1 MFIKYKNQQV
11 INIKNIIDIF
21 VIDSN
26 KDFNRHQYCQA
37 MGKLYLIQ
45 FRSIGMEPYSIWLF
59 STKEER
65 DDVYKKVLKTIEV
78 KEISLSSEEPPI
90 ELMETV

>member
-1 MFIKYKNQQV
+1 MFIKYKTQAP
-11 INIKNIIDIF
+11 INIFLIYCIRFHEQKEHDGMSYIIEF
-21 VIDSN
+21 CGENMSV
-26 KDFNRHQYCQA
+26 YWW
-37 MGKLYLIQ
+37 
-45 FRSIGMEPYSIWLF
+45 EF

-78 KEISLSSEEPPI
+78 KEISLSSGEPPI